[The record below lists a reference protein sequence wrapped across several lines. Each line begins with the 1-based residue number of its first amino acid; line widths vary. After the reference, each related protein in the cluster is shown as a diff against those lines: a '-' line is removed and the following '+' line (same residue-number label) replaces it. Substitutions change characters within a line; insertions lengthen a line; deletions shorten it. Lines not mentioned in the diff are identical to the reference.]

1 MDNAQLSSI
10 DQGGSGQTVLL
21 FKCMAV
27 IPAHVALFTFWI
39 NNKKEKKNIT
49 TIFISQVVG
58 RSIQNDNGWNEVGV
72 QAQFVS
78 KAKKIWVNTTVT

>member
-10 DQGGSGQTVLL
+10 DQGKRTNGVAFQVHGRHSNPRRNVYVLDQQ
-21 FKCMAV
+21 
-27 IPAHVALFTFWI
+27 
-39 NNKKEKKNIT
+39 KKEKKKMIK

-58 RSIQNDNGWNEVGV
+58 PSIQNDNGWNEVGV

-78 KAKKIWVNTTVT
+78 KANKIWVNTTVT